1 MTLSKAFLEILHQ
14 TTISSI
20 LITVL
25 CEENHAGNHAFS
37 LCKTVS
43 KTIKY
48 KWSLNLPGA
57 NIFGGLFPVKLFCI
71 ANIL

>member
-25 CEENHAGNHAFS
+25 CEENHAGNRHVVQNS
-37 LCKTVS
+37 E
-43 KTIKY
+43 
-48 KWSLNLPGA
+48 
-57 NIFGGLFPVKLFCI
+57 
-71 ANIL
+71 

>member
-25 CEENHAGNHAFS
+25 CEENHAGNRRVVQNS
-37 LCKTVS
+37 E
-43 KTIKY
+43 
-48 KWSLNLPGA
+48 
-57 NIFGGLFPVKLFCI
+57 
-71 ANIL
+71 